1 MDNELYLIHEDD
13 YLRHI
18 DHKLEMYHLLL
29 ELVRA
34 LRDDLAEGET
44 ARAVR
49 DLCSYEQQAHI
60 LFECWTIP
68 DEYAE
73 SGDPDDRAQLMEEE
87 LLPAGDGDEDSE
99 DNGEGRALSEL
110 LLRTAEL
117 MTRSAATMLDASR
130 CAVDAEFRA
139 LMDRLDNMEKPE
151 NDCAG

>member
-60 LFECWTIP
+60 LFEGWTIP

-73 SGDPDDRAQLMEEE
+73 SGDPDDLAQLMEDE
-87 LLPAGDGDEDSE
+87 LLPADDGDDDGDMSAAGRLLRAAAQLTASTRAILGVANEIVEFEEEIDRVLNDSE
-99 DNGEGRALSEL
+99 G
-110 LLRTAEL
+110 
-117 MTRSAATMLDASR
+117 
-130 CAVDAEFRA
+130 
-139 LMDRLDNMEKPE
+139 PE
-151 NDCAG
+151 NDCAE

>member
-73 SGDPDDRAQLMEEE
+73 SGDPDDLAQLMEDE
-87 LLPAGDGDEDSE
+87 LLPADDGDDDGDMSAAGRLLRAAAQLTASTRAILGVANEIVEFEEEIDRVLNDSE
-99 DNGEGRALSEL
+99 G
-110 LLRTAEL
+110 
-117 MTRSAATMLDASR
+117 
-130 CAVDAEFRA
+130 
-139 LMDRLDNMEKPE
+139 PE

>member
-68 DEYAE
+68 DAYVE
-73 SGDPDDRAQLMEEE
+73 SCGDPAYISRLMERE
-87 LLPAGDGDEDSE
+87 LTPVEDKDEE
-99 DNGEGRALSEL
+99 DNGGSKPLSGL
-110 LLRTAEL
+110 LLDTAKM
-117 MTRSAATMLDASR
+117 MTSIATTMLDASG
-130 CAVDAEFRA
+130 EA
-139 LMDRLDNMEKPE
+139 LDMEYEATLRSLDEYEGPE
-151 NDCAG
+151 NDCAE